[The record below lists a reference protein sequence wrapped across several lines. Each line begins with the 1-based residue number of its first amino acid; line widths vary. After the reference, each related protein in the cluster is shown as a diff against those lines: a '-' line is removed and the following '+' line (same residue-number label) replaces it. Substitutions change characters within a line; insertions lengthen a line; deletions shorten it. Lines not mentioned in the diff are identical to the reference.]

1 MSDDKPEI
9 TRADADALVEKL
21 RKFRDTLDESEQL
34 MLDNVLA
41 VFHERVTQ
49 PEAEDLLADFP
60 EAADLLDEVSG
71 FQFNVMEFRAGGT
84 APEPAATP
92 TVTIT
97 TTVTVAASHPWITCA
112 AGGFTARA

>member
-1 MSDDKPEI
+1 MSDTKPEV

-21 RKFRDTLDESEQL
+21 TTFREGLNEKEQL

-60 EAADLLDEVSG
+60 EAADLLEEVSG
-71 FQFNVMEFRAGGT
+71 FQFNAGVARPG
-84 APEPAATP
+84 ASEPAPVAATI
-92 TVTIT
+92 TLT
-97 TTVTVAASHPWITCA
+97 TTVTIAASHPWITCVQG
-112 AGGFTARA
+112 GGFTARQ

>member
-1 MSDDKPEI
+1 MSDTKPEI

-21 RKFRDTLDESEQL
+21 SEFREGLDEKEQL

-60 EAADLLDEVSG
+60 EAADLLEEVSG
-71 FQFNVMEFRAGGT
+71 FQFNELRARQ
-84 APEPAATP
+84 AEPVGVGP
-92 TVTIT
+92 TITIT
-97 TTVTVAASHPWITCA
+97 TTVTIAASHPWITCA
-112 AGGFTARA
+112 SGGFVARQ